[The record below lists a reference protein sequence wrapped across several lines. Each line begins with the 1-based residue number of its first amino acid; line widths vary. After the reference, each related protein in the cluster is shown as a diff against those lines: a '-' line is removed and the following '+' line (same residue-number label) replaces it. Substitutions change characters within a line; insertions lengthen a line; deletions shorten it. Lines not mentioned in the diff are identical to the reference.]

1 MTRPAN
7 ACSPGGRRGST
18 GPLIPC
24 PPVAYAPTTSMTA
37 TMSPCRSIAP
47 GLALS
52 PSGPAIWSGASTM
65 RSPAALRGSLLGP
78 RNLALINDRQGTTLA
93 AMRGDG
99 TQEDNVT
106 YFSKDPFGGLI
117 GATNQGGSMNTE
129 TGYAG
134 ASTPNA
140 SGGFIYLRNR
150 WYDPKTGRFLTQDPI
165 GLAGGVNLYSYAGND
180 PVNYSDPFGLSPLDC
195 RKVRCPTIQQIAM
208 STAVY
213 NAGMSMLGASQRD
226 RRERMAYL
234 FNGPN
239 GTVRVGQTYVGEVGR
254 VRIGTDAPAPP
265 DDAIGAV
272 HTHPDETKGPDPFLV
287 APRAAMTWT
296 LALSTISMAS
306 S

>member
-99 TQEDNVT
+99 TSEDNVSFFT
-106 YFSKDPFGGLI
+106 KDPFGGLI
-117 GATNQGGSMNTE
+117 GATSQGGPLNTE
-129 TGYAG
+129 TGFAG

-165 GLAGGVNLYSYAGND
+165 GLAGGVNLYSYAGNN
-180 PVNYSDPFGLSPLDC
+180 PVSFGDPFGLC
-195 RKVRCPTIQQIAM
+195 
-208 STAVY
+208 
-213 NAGMSMLGASQRD
+213 
-226 RRERMAYL
+226 
-234 FNGPN
+234 
-239 GTVRVGQTYVGEVGR
+239 
-254 VRIGTDAPAPP
+254 PP
-265 DDAIGAV
+265 DNPDDFSDCEPGSSGWYANRVATGEGNQVLNQIGGVLSSCGESFMCNLVLDVASLGGSALERRVATRAV
-272 HTHPDETKGPDPFLV
+272 EEG
-287 APRAAMTWT
+287 A
-296 LALSTISMAS
+296 
-306 S
+306 